1 MSQNQPSNLRKV
13 YELFVKFSF
22 AGLLLGVGLLSFL
35 VLGVVSRLESLA
47 PAEFHLLLEL
57 LKNRFYR

>member
-1 MSQNQPSNLRKV
+1 MSSNRPSNLKKT

-22 AGLLLGVGLLSFL
+22 AGVLLGIGLLSFFL
-35 VLGVVSRLESLA
+35 VSVVSRLESLA
-47 PAEFHLLLEL
+47 PAEFQLLLEI